1 VIAARLVSIAVTP
14 VNPTIALGDK
24 QQFTANGTYTDG
36 STKDITPTATWSSSN
51 HSAATIAASGLA
63 TSVADGT
70 TDITA
75 TSNGITSPAQKLT
88 VIAARLVSIAVTPVN
103 PTIASGD
110 KQQFI
115 ATGTYTDGSTKDITP
130 TATWSSSNTGTAT
143 IASGLATSKAEG
155 TTDITAA
162 MSGITS
168 PAQVLTVTQTTAIPE
183 FPTVAL
189 PVIAVIGLMFLFQ
202 RRKGA

>member
-1 VIAARLVSIAVTP
+1 LVSIAVKPVNPTIALGDKQQFTANGTYTDGSTKDITPTATWSSSNTGTATIASGLATSKAEGTTDITATSNGITSPAQKLTVVAARLVSIAVTP

-51 HSAATIAASGLA
+51 I
-63 TSVADGT
+63 
-70 TDITA
+70 
-75 TSNGITSPAQKLT
+75 
-88 VIAARLVSIAVTPVN
+88 
-103 PTIASGD
+103 
-110 KQQFI
+110 
-115 ATGTYTDGSTKDITP
+115 
-130 TATWSSSNTGTAT
+130 GTAT